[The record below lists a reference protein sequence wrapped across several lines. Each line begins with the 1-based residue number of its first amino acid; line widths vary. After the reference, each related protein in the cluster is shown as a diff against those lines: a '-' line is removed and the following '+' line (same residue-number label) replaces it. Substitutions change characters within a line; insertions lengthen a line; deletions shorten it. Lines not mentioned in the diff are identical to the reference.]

1 MTEIDFKWSWIYESV
16 IHNPTVKEEFN
27 YEEYEKFINSFLDR
41 VKPIWKN
48 KEKEILSY
56 IEEITELKWKNENIP
71 MYLIKISS
79 LFPISDPLT
88 IPIQLESEDEIITLS
103 KERFIDMLV
112 HEIIHNFFIQ
122 NEEEIG
128 DYFNFILE
136 KYKDEEFDTSIHLLL
151 HAIHKKIFLKY
162 FDEERLNGE
171 IEMNSYYPAYKRSWE
186 IVNKVGEDN
195 IIKEFKNYIN
205 GLPNEIM

>member
-16 IHNPTVKEEFN
+16 IHNPTVNEEFHS
-27 YEEYEKFINSFLDR
+27 EEYEKFINSFLDR

-128 DYFNFILE
+128 DYFDFILD

-171 IEMNSYYPAYKRSWE
+171 IEMNSYYHAYKRSWE